1 MFCKEVEYLGHI
13 VSPEGISTN
22 PKKICS
28 ARDWPRLTKISEL
41 RSFLGFCSYYRRF
54 IANFATIARPLNQL
68 LEKDVPFDWTKQ
80 CEDSFDFLK
89 QLLVTSPILAYP
101 IHNQPYILD
110 TDASYFG
117 VGAVLS
123 QEQDGQERPIG
134 YYSRTLSKS
143 ERNYC
148 VTRKE
153 LLAVVQGIKHFHH
166 YLYGT
171 SFLIRTDHG
180 ALKWL
185 LNFKEPEGQIARWFQ
200 FLSTYNF
207 TIQHKPGIQHG
218 NADGLS
224 RRPCIDDPCRYC
236 NGQEQRENNSSLSRN
251 PEIQEIQRITR
262 YTTLQ
267 TWLIDK
273 SKEDLQK
280 LQSEDPHIKC
290 VLEWKETRKERP
302 LWSEIARFDT
312 IIKTYLGIWEQ
323 LRVIEGV
330 LYRKVHDPVLGNL
343 FQLVLP
349 KTLQSEVFN
358 NLHSDVTSAHLGV
371 NRTIDRFKVAL
382 RPHSAKKNC
391 YLLSN
396 LFR

>member
-123 QEQDGQERPIG
+123 QEQDGQERRIG

-143 ERNYC
+143 ERN
-148 VTRKE
+148 
-153 LLAVVQGIKHFHH
+153 
-166 YLYGT
+166 
-171 SFLIRTDHG
+171 
-180 ALKWL
+180 
-185 LNFKEPEGQIARWFQ
+185 
-200 FLSTYNF
+200 
-207 TIQHKPGIQHG
+207 
-218 NADGLS
+218 
-224 RRPCIDDPCRYC
+224 
-236 NGQEQRENNSSLSRN
+236 
-251 PEIQEIQRITR
+251 
-262 YTTLQ
+262 
-267 TWLIDK
+267 
-273 SKEDLQK
+273 
-280 LQSEDPHIKC
+280 
-290 VLEWKETRKERP
+290 
-302 LWSEIARFDT
+302 
-312 IIKTYLGIWEQ
+312 
-323 LRVIEGV
+323 
-330 LYRKVHDPVLGNL
+330 
-343 FQLVLP
+343 
-349 KTLQSEVFN
+349 
-358 NLHSDVTSAHLGV
+358 
-371 NRTIDRFKVAL
+371 
-382 RPHSAKKNC
+382 
-391 YLLSN
+391 
-396 LFR
+396 